1 MNKTV
6 TIPDPTE
13 HYRRNVGPIEHT
25 ETDECEVDIENIGWT
40 LGNDCP
46 YKCKH
51 CYSTSARIKGM
62 DLTTEIVDRVVDQ
75 IKRLGAKTINLGGN
89 EPLFTNGIS
98 PQKTLLPYIIEQLSA
113 YNVDVGLTT
122 SGISLTYLEK
132 HFKYAFHLLNDIDIS
147 LDSPYE
153 HEHNEN
159 RGGKIY
165 NMALEALE
173 VCKKHNKQ
181 VTIVMCA
188 MSWNFTEDRIEA
200 LVELARHYGANLRI
214 NPIKPVEAKHME
226 VALTPDIYYK
236 GFSKLMSLCKSLDLT
251 EPTLAGI
258 SHYGKSK
265 RCPCGRKSFRI
276 HSITPDGKIPI
287 SPCVYLH
294 DYKIGNLVEDDL
306 LELVESPQFKTFRRR
321 NRNPEL
327 IEGCQS
333 CDIIASCGG
342 GVLHVPICIICIRQE
357 STRFLP
363 ETHYVLRQRRF
374 RNHGSNRIPISRKM
388 SIWYIRIICALG
400 SDSHYKPVFYSGE
413 GKRTDASL
421 HPAEQRGRR
430 NMETGTLLNYGT
442 GSIRLLIP
450 EEALSRQLTEYCS
463 LMYPLHEETGA
474 AAHWTFKIVGSELLE
489 KCIRNTDRSALLQ
502 LEHDMAGFKG
512 QNRQESWFL
521 EAKRQWAV
529 YINHKERQVHAWVS
543 QDDPFNF
550 ARKLIRQIVSSEH
563 QKAGAAL
570 IHASAVEYNGGAY
583 VFAGDKGAGKTT
595 VMMNLIAA
603 GSAMYL
609 GNDAVLLTPE
619 ARAVPV
625 LAGPFVGLG
634 TLGGIDKYR
643 CLIPSKFAA
652 ALEARESSDYE
663 ASVQKK

>member
-1 MNKTV
+1 
-6 TIPDPTE
+6 
-13 HYRRNVGPIEHT
+13 
-25 ETDECEVDIENIGWT
+25 
-40 LGNDCP
+40 
-46 YKCKH
+46 
-51 CYSTSARIKGM
+51 
-62 DLTTEIVDRVVDQ
+62 
-75 IKRLGAKTINLGGN
+75 
-89 EPLFTNGIS
+89 
-98 PQKTLLPYIIEQLSA
+98 
-113 YNVDVGLTT
+113 
-122 SGISLTYLEK
+122 
-132 HFKYAFHLLNDIDIS
+132 
-147 LDSPYE
+147 
-153 HEHNEN
+153 
-159 RGGKIY
+159 
-165 NMALEALE
+165 
-173 VCKKHNKQ
+173 
-181 VTIVMCA
+181 
-188 MSWNFTEDRIEA
+188 
-200 LVELARHYGANLRI
+200 
-214 NPIKPVEAKHME
+214 
-226 VALTPDIYYK
+226 
-236 GFSKLMSLCKSLDLT
+236 
-251 EPTLAGI
+251 
-258 SHYGKSK
+258 
-265 RCPCGRKSFRI
+265 
-276 HSITPDGKIPI
+276 
-287 SPCVYLH
+287 
-294 DYKIGNLVEDDL
+294 
-306 LELVESPQFKTFRRR
+306 
-321 NRNPEL
+321 
-327 IEGCQS
+327 
-333 CDIIASCGG
+333 
-342 GVLHVPICIICIRQE
+342 
-357 STRFLP
+357 
-363 ETHYVLRQRRF
+363 
-374 RNHGSNRIPISRKM
+374 
-388 SIWYIRIICALG
+388 
-400 SDSHYKPVFYSGE
+400 
-413 GKRTDASL
+413 
-421 HPAEQRGRR
+421 
-430 NMETGTLLNYGT
+430 METGTLLNYGT

-663 ASVQKK
+663 ASVQKKISFALEEVERLLSTTISKGANIKAIVFPTLIRKTESIEVEKISADTGAQLLQEQLMYDPNDHQNWLEINPKPDVIALKQHVKRYTDHTPMFRMRFGRESKDLINVFQRLVAEADI